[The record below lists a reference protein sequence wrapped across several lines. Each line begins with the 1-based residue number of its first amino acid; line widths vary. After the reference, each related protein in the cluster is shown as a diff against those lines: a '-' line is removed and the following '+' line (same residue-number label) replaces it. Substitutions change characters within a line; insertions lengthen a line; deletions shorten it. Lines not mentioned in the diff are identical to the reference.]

1 MSDREFQNAQDSGG
15 INLSS
20 CEVPGNAV
28 NYLKQ
33 EIHQRSK
40 KKHQC
45 LSFAENVENNCKF
58 RKTLMWQ
65 IQHLDH
71 VSID

>member
-1 MSDREFQNAQDSGG
+1 MSDKGFQNTQDSGG
-15 INLSS
+15 ISLSS

-33 EIHQRSK
+33 QIHQRSR
-40 KKHQC
+40 KKHQY